1 MSNLA
6 LYLSIGGVLLVP
18 LIAHLFRK
26 PDHMMLSEWRERMKK
41 LDTVKPMKSRIEGKF
56 GVAGGVKERKMNV
69 TVIKPVRKTGSE

>member
-26 PDHMMLSEWRERMKK
+26 QKPMMMGEWRERMKK
-41 LDTVKPMKSRIEGKF
+41 LDTEKPMKSRIEGKP
-56 GVAGGVKERKMNV
+56 GIASGVKERKRNV